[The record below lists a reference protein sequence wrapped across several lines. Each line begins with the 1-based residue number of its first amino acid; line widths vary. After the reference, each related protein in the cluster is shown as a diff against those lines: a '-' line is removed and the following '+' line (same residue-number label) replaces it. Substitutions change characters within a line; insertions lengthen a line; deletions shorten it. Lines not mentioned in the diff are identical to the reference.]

1 MGDRIKDKV
10 ALVLGAGS
18 VGPGWGNG
26 KATAVLYAR
35 EGARVVA
42 VDVNR
47 AAAEETQTLIEDE
60 GGACAVLT
68 ADVSRADEMQA
79 LVAATVAS
87 HGHIDIL
94 HNNVGILQVGGAV
107 DLTEDAW
114 DRQFDVNVKG
124 MFLAFKYVLPLME
137 AQGAGSIVN
146 ISSTAA
152 KRWYGVSYIAY
163 SASKAAIGGMMR
175 TVAAEYADKGIRC
188 NTVIAGLIDT
198 PLIRASLTQ
207 AYAGGDIE
215 EMIRIRD
222 RQSPTGK
229 MGTAWDVAYASL
241 FLASDEASYVNGAEL
256 VVDGGFSVVAR
267 T

>member
-47 AAAEETQTLIEDE
+47 AAAEETKTLIEDE
-60 GGACAVLT
+60 GGACAVRT
-68 ADVSRADEMQA
+68 ADVSRADQMQA
-79 LVAATVAS
+79 MVAETVAS
-87 HGHIDIL
+87 HGRIDIL

-256 VVDGGFSVVAR
+256 VVDGGFTVVAR

>member
-1 MGDRIKDKV
+1 M
-10 ALVLGAGS
+10 
-18 VGPGWGNG
+18 
-26 KATAVLYAR
+26 
-35 EGARVVA
+35 
-42 VDVNR
+42 
-47 AAAEETQTLIEDE
+47 
-60 GGACAVLT
+60 
-68 ADVSRADEMQA
+68 
-79 LVAATVAS
+79 
-87 HGHIDIL
+87 
-94 HNNVGILQVGGAV
+94 
-107 DLTEDAW
+107 
-114 DRQFDVNVKG
+114 QFDVNVKG
-124 MFLAFKYVLPLME
+124 MFLALKYVLPLME

-198 PLIRASLTQ
+198 PLIRASLAQ
-207 AYAGGDIE
+207 AYAGGDID

-256 VVDGGFSVVAR
+256 VVDGGFTVVAR

>member
-1 MGDRIKDKV
+1 MGDRVKDRV

-26 KATAVLYAR
+26 KAAAVLYAR

-42 VDVNR
+42 VDMNR
-47 AAAEETQTLIEDE
+47 AAAEETKSIIDDE
-60 GGACAVLT
+60 GGACAVLE
-68 ADVSRADEMQA
+68 ADVSHADQVQA
-79 LVAATVAS
+79 LVAQTVES
-87 HGHIDIL
+87 HGRIDIL
-94 HNNVGILQVGGAV
+94 HNNVGILRVGGAV
-107 DLTEDAW
+107 ELSEDDWDL
-114 DRQFDVNVKG
+114 QFDVNIKS
-124 MFLAFKYVLPLME
+124 MFLALKYVLPHME
-137 AQGAGSIVN
+137 AQGSGSIVN

-175 TVAAEYADKGIRC
+175 TVTADYAGKGIRC
-188 NTVIAGLIDT
+188 NTVIVGLVDT

-207 AYAGGDIE
+207 AYAGDVD
-215 EMIRIRD
+215 EMIRARD

-229 MGTAWDVAYASL
+229 MGTAWDVAYACL
-241 FLASDEASYVNGAEL
+241 FLASDEARYISGAEL
-256 VVDGGFSVVAR
+256 VVDGGFTVVAR

>member
-1 MGDRIKDKV
+1 MGDRVKDKV

-18 VGPGWGNG
+18 IGPGWGNG

-47 AAAEETQTLIEDE
+47 AAAEETKAIIDGE
-60 GGACAVLT
+60 GGACTVLA
-68 ADVSRADEMQA
+68 ADVSRADQMAA
-79 LVAATVAS
+79 LVAEVIERF
-87 HGHIDIL
+87 GRIDIL
-94 HNNVGILQVGGAV
+94 QNNVGILRVGGAV
-107 DLTEDAW
+107 ELSEDDW
-114 DRQFDVNVKG
+114 DVQFDVNVKG
-124 MFLAFKYVLPLME
+124 IFLALKYVLPHME

-152 KRWYGVSYIAY
+152 RRWYGVSYIAY

-175 TVAAEYADKGIRC
+175 TVAAAYADKGIRC
-188 NTVIAGLIDT
+188 NSVIAGLVDT

-207 AYAGGDIE
+207 AYAGGDID

-241 FLASDEASYVNGAEL
+241 FLASDEAGYVNGAEL
-256 VVDGGFSVVAR
+256 AVDGGFTVVAK

>member
-1 MGDRIKDKV
+1 MGDRVKDKV

-26 KATAVLYAR
+26 KAAAVLYAR

-47 AAAEETQTLIEDE
+47 AAAEETKAIIDDE
-60 GGACAVLT
+60 GRACAVLE
-68 ADVSRADEMQA
+68 ADVSRADQMQA
-79 LVAATVAS
+79 LVAQTVES
-87 HGHIDIL
+87 HGRIDIL
-94 HNNVGILQVGGAV
+94 HNNVGILRLGGAV
-107 DLTEDAW
+107 DLSEDDW
-114 DRQFDVNVKG
+114 DLQFDVNVKS
-124 MFLAFKYVLPLME
+124 MFLALKYVLPHME
-137 AQGAGSIVN
+137 VQGSGSIVN

-175 TVAAEYADKGIRC
+175 TVTADYADKGIRC

-207 AYAGGDIE
+207 AYAGGDVD

-229 MGTAWDVAYASL
+229 MGTAWDVAYACL
-241 FLASDEASYVNGAEL
+241 FLASDEARYVNGAEL

>member
-1 MGDRIKDKV
+1 MGDRVKDRV

-26 KATAVLYAR
+26 KAAAVLYAR

-42 VDVNR
+42 VDMNR
-47 AAAEETQTLIEDE
+47 AAAEETKSIIDDE
-60 GGACAVLT
+60 GGACAVLE
-68 ADVSRADEMQA
+68 ADVSRADQVQA
-79 LVAATVAS
+79 LVAQTVES
-87 HGHIDIL
+87 HGRIDIL
-94 HNNVGILQVGGAV
+94 HNNVGILRVGGAV
-107 DLTEDAW
+107 ELSEDDWDL
-114 DRQFDVNVKG
+114 QFDVNIKS
-124 MFLAFKYVLPLME
+124 MFLALKYVLPHME
-137 AQGAGSIVN
+137 AQGSGSIVN

-175 TVAAEYADKGIRC
+175 TVTADYAGKGIRC
-188 NTVIAGLIDT
+188 NTVIVGLVDT

-207 AYAGGDIE
+207 AYAGDVD
-215 EMIRIRD
+215 EMIRVRD

-229 MGTAWDVAYASL
+229 MGTAWDVAYACL
-241 FLASDEASYVNGAEL
+241 FLASDEARYINGAEL
-256 VVDGGFSVVAR
+256 VVDGGFTVVAR

>member
-1 MGDRIKDKV
+1 MGDRVKDKV

-47 AAAEETQTLIEDE
+47 AAAEETKAIIDGE
-60 GGACAVLT
+60 GGACAVLE
-68 ADVSRADEMQA
+68 ADVSRADQMQA
-79 LVAATVAS
+79 LVADTLES
-87 HGHIDIL
+87 HGRIDIL
-94 HNNVGILQVGGAV
+94 HNNVGILRLGGAV
-107 DLTEDAW
+107 ELSEDDWDL
-114 DRQFDVNVKG
+114 QFDVNLKS
-124 MFLAFKYVLPLME
+124 MFLALKYVLPHME
-137 AQGAGSIVN
+137 ARRAGSIVN

-152 KRWYGVSYIAY
+152 RRWYGVSYIAY

-175 TVAAEYADKGIRC
+175 TVAADYADKGIRC
-188 NTVIAGLIDT
+188 NSVIAGLIDT
-198 PLIRASLTQ
+198 PLIRASLTK
-207 AYAGGDIE
+207 AYAGGDID
-215 EMIRIRD
+215 EMIRVRN

-229 MGTAWDVAYASL
+229 MGTAWDVAYACL
-241 FLASDEASYVNGAEL
+241 FLASDEARYVNGAEL
-256 VVDGGFSVVAR
+256 VVDGGFTVVAK